1 MCSFGNRDYRPSSE
15 TYPRPV
21 DAVRAIGLC
30 KRFGATMA
38 VDELTLTVPAGEVHG
53 LLGANGA
60 GKTTLLR
67 LLFGLIAPDEGTV
80 ELLGR
85 PLGGPG
91 SAALDRVGGFVEDPA
106 FYPYLSGAANLSL
119 LARLDGGDPSRARI
133 DQALE
138 RVGLDARG
146 DDRVSG
152 YSTGMRQ
159 RLGLAAALLRTPR
172 LLLLDEPTSGLD
184 PAGARDVAA
193 LVRELA
199 ADGVAVLLSS
209 HQIGELER
217 VCDAYTFMRDGR
229 GVWNGS
235 AMELTAQAPAS
246 AYALVTSDDER
257 ALSLAA
263 GRPGVRA
270 ARSARG
276 TLTVA
281 IAETELDGFILAL
294 AAEAVAVRRLEL
306 LASPLE
312 SMFFALSEDRAV
324 AELSPDEVAEHVLAE
339 AGR

>member
-1 MCSFGNRDYRPSSE
+1 
-15 TYPRPV
+15 
-21 DAVRAIGLC
+21 VRAIGLG
-30 KRFGATMA
+30 KRFGTTTA
-38 VDELTLTVPAGEVHG
+38 VDELTMTVPAGEVRG

-67 LLFGLIAPDEGTV
+67 LLFGLIAPDAGTV

-106 FYPYLSGAANLSL
+106 FYPYLSGAANLTL
-119 LARLDGGDPSRARI
+119 LARLDGGDPSRPRV
-133 DQALE
+133 DGALE
-138 RVGLDARG
+138 RVGLGARA

-159 RLGLAAALLRTPR
+159 RLGLAAALLRDPR

-184 PAGARDVAA
+184 PAGARDVAT

-229 GVWNGS
+229 VVWEGS
-235 AMELTAQAPAS
+235 ADALTAQAPAS

-263 GRPGVRA
+263 VRPGVRA

-276 TLTVA
+276 TLTVV
-281 IAETELDGFILAL
+281 ISERELDGFMLAL
-294 AAEAVAVRRLEL
+294 AAETVAVRRLEL

-312 SMFFALSEDRAV
+312 SMFFALSEDRPA
-324 AELSPDEVAEHVLAE
+324 AELAAGEVADRVLAE